1 MNIPTDIYV
10 VKIKGVMMHNMPLTQ
25 GFFNAK

>member
-10 VKIKGVMMHNMPLTQ
+10 VKIKGVMMHNTPLTQ